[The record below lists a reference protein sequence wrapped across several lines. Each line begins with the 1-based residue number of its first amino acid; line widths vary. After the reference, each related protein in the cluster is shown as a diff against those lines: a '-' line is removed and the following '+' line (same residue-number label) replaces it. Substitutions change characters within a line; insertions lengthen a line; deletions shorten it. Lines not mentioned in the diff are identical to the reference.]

1 MRELSD
7 IKDEIFRLNRKIDQ
21 KSIEMRVPLTT
32 RTKTNKINFDSNGVS
47 SKANRDYRKSPKT
60 WRNNKIGAKSHSTR
74 HKELYPL
81 WFNDK
86 GRLIE
91 RKEEKSALKTNKVN
105 RNIPLYLKNVQ
116 SKILPQI
123 EKDKLEYN
131 MKEHFTNPNKL
142 ANAEKEINE
151 QIENG
156 EDNDKIMNHQ
166 EDASPSKSQS
176 ESVSKSQSKSQSQVE
191 ENNENSQEDAESD
204 LLTLGRKD
212 VRFADIADKYLDN
225 KIINY
230 FSNSKNEQ
238 FNSTSEQLPS
248 QESNSKHHYA
258 SDLQPEKLLEA
269 SNSSPSDEYKSGS
282 LDYEEDS
289 PNNEV
294 PHQYNKTQGDN
305 EFPPHYSGMM
315 PRENYNPINTMPPV
329 KSSMQPRQEES
340 E

>member
-1 MRELSD
+1 MSSDIFNYPLIEPILSNYPKSQWSRLIIAFTVYGIHSLSPYYSLSKLSLNELESICGVPAENLSLQPTSVSGFMRELSD

-47 SKANRDYRKSPKT
+47 SKANRDYKKSPKT

-212 VRFADIADKYLDN
+212 VRFADIADKYLDR
-225 KIINY
+225 
-230 FSNSKNEQ
+230 
-238 FNSTSEQLPS
+238 
-248 QESNSKHHYA
+248 
-258 SDLQPEKLLEA
+258 
-269 SNSSPSDEYKSGS
+269 KSVVEG
-282 LDYEEDS
+282 
-289 PNNEV
+289 
-294 PHQYNKTQGDN
+294 
-305 EFPPHYSGMM
+305 
-315 PRENYNPINTMPPV
+315 
-329 KSSMQPRQEES
+329 KSVFAC
-340 E
+340 